1 MFDRQVAAKVLAL
14 AALQG
19 SIETRYATRTFVAR
33 RLSNVGHHPCNI
45 PATMTKI
52 SRKLLSFCLHLG
64 AQFSFSLG
72 TRFSQLHLGAQFQ
85 ANKKQVLLVGR
96 SLRLPGI
103 PLATLSVVET
113 THSRQ
118 TSSNDYF
125 FLTIQQTP
133 QEQTFLITRITTL
146 FRFSLRFPRS
156 SWQTNYFMFFSTDP
170 SDSGLK
176 WTEQIARVTQE
187 NNYNQLYT
195 KSVILLMSQSS
206 KGVRT
211 YVVKF

>member
-33 RLSNVGHHPCNI
+33 RPSNVGHHPCNT

-52 SRKLLSFCLHLG
+52 SRKLLSFC
-64 AQFSFSLG
+64 LG